1 MAERVLVGLK
11 QRIPELFK
19 EDGSLAEHCVHIP
32 ISIDGNKRRAVSG
45 QQVGNNVYYING
57 HQVLA
62 SGNKLRWLAVTVEG
76 GVTKYDFIADL
87 TLTAGTL
94 TLDKFQL
101 NTFLAGVRTTPP
113 DPVSDAW
120 DYLAEYMDEDNDWH
134 EGYEVLPFTNA
145 DETLHP
151 DKELLIPSETGTAPT
166 RDMQVHIIRP
176 EPCSWPKLL
185 NWLGGSN
192 FEKLKVREGEI
203 IHGILW
209 VNTARIGKVY
219 PMFLYHGLK
228 IRDRKYVEGLAK
240 RCLIGTSPDM
250 HEPGSVNLTDE
261 VTELREKGKA
271 VFIKYDEAIVLD
283 LFHQFT
289 HDEAIVYG
297 QRMASP
303 PTIVMPDFMEM

>member
-1 MAERVLVGLK
+1 M
-11 QRIPELFK
+11 I
-19 EDGSLAEHCVHIP
+19 
-32 ISIDGNKRRAVSG
+32 
-45 QQVGNNVYYING
+45 
-57 HQVLA
+57 
-62 SGNKLRWLAVTVEG
+62 
-76 GVTKYDFIADL
+76 
-87 TLTAGTL
+87 
-94 TLDKFQL
+94 
-101 NTFLAGVRTTPP
+101 TPP
-113 DPVSDAW
+113 NPVSDAW

-151 DKELLIPSETGTAPT
+151 DKELLIPSEAGTAPT

-176 EPCSWPKLL
+176 EPCSWPKLI
-185 NWLGGSN
+185 NWVGGST

-209 VNTARIGKVY
+209 VNTKRTRKITGGSPY

-228 IRDRKYVEGLAK
+228 IRDCKDVEGLAT

-250 HEPGSVNLTDE
+250 HEPGSVNLTDA